1 MSSDNSD
8 SDSSFVLGPPPS
20 IYIPPIGP
28 VAGAPAPMPFSNGVQ
43 PQSGSSAT
51 PVPPPRPAALS
62 SPVMSA
68 VAPSSYTVKSGDTL
82 GAIAERNGT
91 SVSEIMKANPQL
103 KNPNSIGVGQQ
114 LKMPGG
120 GGGGA
125 ASGKG
130 SGGGFSQPAPKPQ
143 PKPTSPDQSKP
154 EEQSG
159 KAVQGEIFPFWV
171 KPTADWKTRPRYFGS
186 PRSGGRKHGGVDL
199 YAPVGTK
206 IRAIADGRILR
217 GPYYF
222 YDGTYALEVVHPGI
236 GVVRYGE
243 IKGKLAPGV
252 GKDVKAGQHIAFV
265 GDLKS
270 LSISMLHFELY
281 KESAKNDATLSGGGP
296 FRRNAKLMDPTPLI
310 DRLFKKTFG

>member
-1 MSSDNSD
+1 MN
-8 SDSSFVLGPPPS
+8 
-20 IYIPPIGP
+20 
-28 VAGAPAPMPFSNGVQ
+28 
-43 PQSGSSAT
+43 T
-51 PVPPPRPAALS
+51 
-62 SPVMSA
+62 

-82 GAIAERNGT
+82 GAIAARNGT

-114 LKMPGG
+114 LKMPG
-120 GGGGA
+120 
-125 ASGKG
+125 SG
-130 SGGGFSQPAPKPQ
+130 SGGGATQGGGSGGAPQAPTPQ
-143 PKPTSPDQSKP
+143 QRPPSLENKP

-159 KAVQGEIFPFWV
+159 NAVQGEIFPFWV

-186 PRSGGRKHGGVDL
+186 PRSNGRKHGGVDL

-243 IKGKLAPGV
+243 IKAKLAPGV

-265 GDLKS
+265 GDLTS

-281 KESAKNDATLSGGGP
+281 KESAKNDSTLSGGGP
-296 FRRNAKLMDPTPLI
+296 FRRNAKLIDPTPLI